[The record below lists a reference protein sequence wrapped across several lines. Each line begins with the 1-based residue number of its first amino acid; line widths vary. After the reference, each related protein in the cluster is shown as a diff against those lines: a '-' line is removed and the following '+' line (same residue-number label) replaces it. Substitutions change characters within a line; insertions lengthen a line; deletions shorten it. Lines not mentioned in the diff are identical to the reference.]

1 MFDIYLRKFKD
12 RIGEPLAYR
21 LEKIDP
27 KMITIFG
34 LGFGLASAILAYF
47 SLFVWALIFW
57 LINRSLDGLD
67 GLVARLHDK
76 QDDLGGYLDTM
87 VDWIVYAALPF
98 GLVLAEPNAIRYL
111 ALAILL
117 ASFYI
122 NTAALM
128 YLSII
133 LEKKPFQKQDNQTT
147 IIMPPGLV
155 GGTETIL
162 FYCLILLFPGRIVLL
177 FSIFAGLVSITI
189 IQRISWAVRNL
200 SPSQRKGRNN
210 ENQFSSSKILPVQ
223 HAATK
228 DIPE

>member
-1 MFDIYLRKFKD
+1 MFDTYLRKLKD
-12 RIGEPLAYR
+12 RIGKPLAYR
-21 LEKIDP
+21 LDKIDP
-27 KMITIFG
+27 KIITIIG

-47 SLFVWALIFW
+47 NLFVWALIFW
-57 LINRSLDGLD
+57 LINRTLDGLD

-87 VDWIVYAALPF
+87 ADWIVYAALPF
-98 GLVLAEPNAIRYL
+98 GLVLAEPNAVRYL

-122 NTAALM
+122 NTVALM

-133 LEKKPFQKQDNQTT
+133 QEKKPFQKQDVQTT
-147 IIMPPGLV
+147 IVMPPGLV

-162 FYCLILLFPGRIVLL
+162 FYCLFLLFPGQIVLL

-200 SPSQRKGRNN
+200 SPSQHEGRNN
-210 ENQFSSSKILPVQ
+210 ENQYSSTKILPVQ
-223 HAATK
+223 HAASK
-228 DIPE
+228 DIP